1 MVTPRRSR
9 ARANRTVA
17 LSLAGLVAGMVGLSF
32 AAVPLYDLF
41 CRVTGFGGT
50 PMVNANVPAVQDA
63 RSIRVEFV
71 ANTQAGLPWTFRPAQ
86 RAVTLHGG
94 EEGLAFYTARNDS
107 AEPVTGIST
116 YNVTPERAARYFNK
130 IACFCFTE
138 QTLAPGQQ
146 VEMPLAFWVDP
157 RLFDDPATR
166 DLRVI
171 TISYSFFRSLGDAE
185 RSGALAAAGPHVGGF
200 TPNTAPPAPG
210 SRVLR

>member
-1 MVTPRRSR
+1 MVTPGR
-9 ARANRTVA
+9 ARSCSNRTLA

-50 PMVNANVPAVQDA
+50 PMMNADRPAVEDP
-63 RSIRVEFV
+63 RTIRVEFV
-71 ANTQAGLPWTFRPAQ
+71 ANVQAGMPWTFRPAQ
-86 RAVTLHGG
+86 RSVTLHGA
-94 EEGLAFYTARNDS
+94 EEGLAFYRARNDA

-116 YNVTPERAARYFNK
+116 YNVTPEKAARYFNK

-138 QTLAPGQQ
+138 QTLAPGQE

-157 RLFDDPATR
+157 KLFDDPATR

-171 TISYSFFRSLGDAE
+171 TISYSFFRSLGAAE
-185 RSGALAAAGPHVGGF
+185 RAGALASAGPHVGGF
-200 TPNTAPPAPG
+200 TPNTAPPGPG
-210 SRVLR
+210 GRALR